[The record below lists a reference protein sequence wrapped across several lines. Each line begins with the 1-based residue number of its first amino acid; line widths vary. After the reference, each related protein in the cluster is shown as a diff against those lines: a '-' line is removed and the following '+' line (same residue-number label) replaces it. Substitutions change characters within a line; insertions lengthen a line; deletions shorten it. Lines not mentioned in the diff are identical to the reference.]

1 MIQMQIISNNNL
13 KFNNSNN
20 NLLVNNLKFNNSNN
34 NLLVNL
40 NEMK

>member
-1 MIQMQIISNNNL
+1 MIQMKIISNNNL
-13 KFNNSNN
+13 KFNNLNN
-20 NLLVNNLKFNNSNN
+20 NLLVNNLKFNNLNN